1 MPVFSIEPLLTGF
14 LETTESRRMR
24 LPSSNNF
31 CIPPNAS
38 PFNPAL
44 PLDKN
49 RAFPALFIMET
60 RNIFLNISPLDHRYS
75 LSESRMYESLSARI
89 SEQAAVI
96 SCARAEIALVKAH
109 LSIRNAL
116 NPSVEAELDRVAET
130 IDPSL
135 VYAEEEKT
143 KHNIRALVNVM
154 KTMVGDDIAP
164 LVHLGAT
171 SVDIL
176 DTALSVRVRD
186 AVREVLLPEL
196 RELESRLCEISARE
210 ADTPEVGRTHG
221 QHAVPIT
228 FGFAVAEYV
237 SRLGK
242 SILEIEARSAQ
253 LCGKLAGAVG
263 AYNATSMI
271 VRDPEDLERR
281 YLDYLGLKPSEHST
295 QLVEPEYLL
304 RLLLELNVAFGVI
317 ANLAD
322 DLRNLQRSEVGEVFE
337 YFSSTQVGSSTMPQ
351 KRNPWNSEHVKSLWK
366 AFAPRVM
373 TFFMDQISEHQRDLT
388 NSASQRF
395 VADYLAGFGLA
406 VARMKSVVSGLQAD
420 REGMA
425 KNLSN
430 AGGKVKGGVLAEPA
444 YILLAE
450 SGISDAHEA
459 IRTITLDAE
468 KNGITFYEALK
479 RQGDAFARITSQLEK
494 LGVADPANFF
504 ANPERYR
511 GLAAEKAARL
521 AEKYGALMKAPERA
535 HGAAPLNGTAHAKKA
550 ANDEN

>member
-1 MPVFSIEPLLTGF
+1 
-14 LETTESRRMR
+14 
-24 LPSSNNF
+24 
-31 CIPPNAS
+31 
-38 PFNPAL
+38 
-44 PLDKN
+44 
-49 RAFPALFIMET
+49 MET
-60 RNIFLNISPLDHRYS
+60 RNIFLNISPIDHRYS
-75 LSESRMYESLSARI
+75 LSESAVYDKLASYI

-109 LSIRNAL
+109 LSVREELTADVEKRLDAL
-116 NPSVEAELDRVAET
+116 AET

-143 KHNIRALVNVM
+143 KHNVRALVNVM
-154 KTMVGDDIAP
+154 KTMVGDDLAP

-176 DTALSVRVRD
+176 DTALSVRIRD
-186 AVREVLLPEL
+186 AVSHVILPLLK
-196 RELESRLCEISARE
+196 ELETLLCGIASRE
-210 ADTPEVGRTHG
+210 AETPEVGRTHG

-228 FGFAVAEYV
+228 FGFAIAEYV

-242 SILEIEARSAQ
+242 SILEIEERSKT
-253 LCGKLAGAVG
+253 LRGKLAGAVG

-271 VRDPEDLERR
+271 VRDPEELERR
-281 YLDYLGLKPSEHST
+281 YLAYLGLTPSEHST

-304 RLLLELNVAFGVI
+304 RLLLELNVAFGII

-373 TFFMDQISEHQRDLT
+373 TFFMDQISEHQRDLS

-395 VADYLAGFGLA
+395 VADYLAGFALA

-425 KNLSN
+425 RNLAS

-450 SGISDAHEA
+450 SGISDAHEV

-468 KNGITFYEALK
+468 NSSITFYEALK
-479 RQGDAFARITSQLEK
+479 KNADAFSRITAQLEK
-494 LGVADPANFF
+494 LGIPESGQFF
-504 ANPERYR
+504 AHPERYR
-511 GLAAEKAARL
+511 GLAAQKAASL
-521 AEKYGALMKAPERA
+521 AEKYRTLMEV
-535 HGAAPLNGTAHAKKA
+535 
-550 ANDEN
+550 

>member
-1 MPVFSIEPLLTGF
+1 
-14 LETTESRRMR
+14 
-24 LPSSNNF
+24 
-31 CIPPNAS
+31 
-38 PFNPAL
+38 
-44 PLDKN
+44 
-49 RAFPALFIMET
+49 MET

-75 LSESRMYESLSARI
+75 LSESKTYEKLAARI

-109 LSIRNAL
+109 LATRGTLTAAL
-116 NPSVEAELDRVAET
+116 ESELDKVAET

-154 KTMVGDDIAP
+154 KTMVSDEVAP

-196 RELESRLCEISARE
+196 RELESKLCEIAARE
-210 ADTPEVGRTHG
+210 AETPEVGRTHG

-228 FGFAVAEYV
+228 FGFAVSEYV

-242 SILEIEARSAQ
+242 SILEIDARSKA

-281 YLDYLGLKPSEHST
+281 YLGYLGLEPSEHST

-406 VARMKSVVSGLQAD
+406 VSRMKNVVAGVQAD

-425 KNLSN
+425 KNLAN

-450 SGISDAHEA
+450 SGISDGHEV

-468 KNGITFYEALK
+468 KNGITFFEALK
-479 RQGDAFARITSQLEK
+479 KQADAFARITAQLEK
-494 LGVADPANFF
+494 LGVADPENFF

-521 AEKYGALMKAPERA
+521 AEKYKNLMEANARTDGAK
-535 HGAAPLNGTAHAKKA
+535 
-550 ANDEN
+550 

>member
-1 MPVFSIEPLLTGF
+1 
-14 LETTESRRMR
+14 
-24 LPSSNNF
+24 
-31 CIPPNAS
+31 
-38 PFNPAL
+38 
-44 PLDKN
+44 
-49 RAFPALFIMET
+49 MET
-60 RNIFLNISPLDHRYS
+60 RNIFLNISPIDHRYS
-75 LSESRMYESLSARI
+75 LSESSTYDKLALRI
-89 SEQAAVI
+89 SEQAAVV

-109 LSIRNAL
+109 LAVRGGLSADL
-116 NPSVEAELDRVAET
+116 EGKLDAIAET

-135 VYAEEEKT
+135 VYIEEEKT
-143 KHNIRALVNVM
+143 KHNIRALVNVL
-154 KTMVGDDIAP
+154 KDMVPESVAP

-186 AVREVLLPEL
+186 CVRDVILPEL
-196 RELESRLCEISARE
+196 RELESKLCEIAARE
-210 ADTPEVGRTHG
+210 AATPEVGRTHG

-228 FGFAVAEYV
+228 FGFAIAEYV

-242 SILEIEARSAQ
+242 SILEIETRSND
-253 LCGKLAGAVG
+253 LRGKLAGAVG

-271 VRDPEDLERR
+271 VKDPEDLERR
-281 YLDYLGLKPSEHST
+281 YLGYLGLKPSEHST

-304 RLLLELNVAFGVI
+304 RLLLECNVAFGVI

-337 YFSSTQVGSSTMPQ
+337 YFSATQVGSSTMPQ

-366 AFAPRVM
+366 AFAPRVI

-395 VADYLAGFGLA
+395 VADYLAGFTLA
-406 VARMKSVVSGLQAD
+406 VSRMKSVVSGLQAD

-425 KNLSN
+425 KNLAG

-450 SGISDAHEA
+450 SGVSDGHEV
-459 IRTITLDAE
+459 IRKITLDAE
-468 KNGITFYEALK
+468 SNGITFYEALRK
-479 RQGDAFARITSQLEK
+479 NADAFARITAQLEK
-494 LGVADPANFF
+494 LGVEDPSGFF
-504 ANPERYR
+504 AHPERYR
-511 GLAAEKAARL
+511 GLAAEKAMRL
-521 AEKYGALMKAPERA
+521 SAKYSELMK
-535 HGAAPLNGTAHAKKA
+535 
-550 ANDEN
+550 